1 MKRVAALR
9 IRWMEERG
17 KCEKQCALMEQRD
30 SGERERVSFFIADG
44 EKKLRSEQH
53 FFFFCEQTLSFQLR
67 VLNLTSKFLF
77 SFGASDD
84 I

>member
-30 SGERERVSFFIADG
+30 SGERESHFSLQTAKKSYEVNNTSSSSVSRPCPF
-44 EKKLRSEQH
+44 
-53 FFFFCEQTLSFQLR
+53 
-67 VLNLTSKFLF
+67 N
-77 SFGASDD
+77 
-84 I
+84 